1 MIYVSIVFSP
11 AVIGTPLLDD
21 MAPTTVDYMISK
33 IPLGRVGKPEE
44 VAAVVNFLASDY
56 ASFVTGQC
64 YDISGG
70 RATY

>member
-1 MIYVSIVFSP
+1 
-11 AVIGTPLLDD
+11 

-44 VAAVVNFLASDY
+44 VAAVVNFLASDL